1 MELIVCLFVST
12 DVIKLL
18 NVSLTSEASNDPGK
32 TPSTNGLAYITV
44 NGKNF
49 APQTRGFNVAVFDL
63 FSGKSVLNKEF
74 FR

>member
-1 MELIVCLFVST
+1 M
-12 DVIKLL
+12 IKLL
-18 NVSLTSEASNDPGK
+18 NVSLTSKAANDPGK
-32 TPSTNGLAYITV
+32 THSTTDLAYITV

-63 FSGKSVLNKEF
+63 LSGKSVLNKEF